1 MSYKY
6 TKLHFHYHD
15 LKKKSFLPNLCNKK
29 AFKIYLFLFQNYH
42 FSKKSSEF
50 QFLIKKS
57 LYFIIKATKHPSW
70 IVKLFTILSSVYDI
84 MSMVT
89 YIGPFKK
96 YSQTASSEDTVFYSF
111 IYLTWRQSVQKGI
124 FPLSWCWDNQL
135 GCFANM

>member
-96 YSQTASSEDTVFYSF
+96 YSQTASSEKIMAVLSSISVNLELFPFVPTVVFV
-111 IYLTWRQSVQKGI
+111 LVQ
-124 FPLSWCWDNQL
+124 
-135 GCFANM
+135 